1 MCILSGETISIS
13 MKPPCKTLGMTK
25 LFLDAIFP
33 RVPPKT
39 SVSDTVLGHIFSPK
53 DFCIWYS
60 FESYLLPQRL
70 LYLIQFWVISSPPK
84 TSVSDTVLSHIF
96 SQQCKPKQL
105 KRYKAFIDNCLK
117 CSEKKYDRCNHEADI

>member
-1 MCILSGETISIS
+1 MSGETISIS

-39 SVSDTVLGHIFSPK
+39 SVSDTVLGHIFS
-53 DFCIWYS
+53 
-60 FESYLLPQRL
+60 
-70 LYLIQFWVISSPPK
+70 
-84 TSVSDTVLSHIF
+84 
-96 SQQCKPKQL
+96 QQCKPKQL

-117 CSEKKYDRCNHEADI
+117 CSEKKYDRWNHEADI